1 VLLLPEEE
9 PVCGQF
15 TSDPLVLDCD
25 PELVWLPVDV
35 VVEVVLLLAAN
46 AIPTDES
53 AATIDMARIE
63 YASMLLFF
71 LS

>member
-1 VLLLPEEE
+1 VLLLPEE

-35 VVEVVLLLAAN
+35 VVAVVLLAAN

-63 YASMLLFF
+63 YASMPLFF